1 MIMTDKITYTTVK
14 VKLQTLTPVH
24 IGSGRELMKGADFF
38 YETNKKRLGKVN
50 PKKLYPE
57 YIDDIDTW
65 SAAIMDGKD
74 IYQEFLQNRQ
84 VPLEAVCDEI
94 LPVRSFKQY
103 KKNGEIEYGKELKE
117 FIRNGM
123 TQNPLIAGS
132 SIKGAVRTALLSKAI
147 IESDRFKQEFD
158 QIFENF
164 KGDFDRI
171 NKKFY
176 PNYRK
181 KINDLKKIFKNFVD
195 RIERLYHNKFD
206 AMDDHKKY
214 NPQNDIFKYIQVSDA
229 EGSKD
234 NLVVDTFQT
243 LNLDR
248 DKNWYIENSLTQ
260 SVEVFEGEVNFSIR
274 INDEFWGKNKF
285 NIRNVTALF
294 QKIYN
299 HNKELLEEQLEYFKE
314 DLEDNLFMDANVGE
328 NIIDQLKNFREN
340 LKENEYLMRMSA
352 GSGWDFMTGAWLKAI
367 CNDDQ
372 WEKIKEFLVRNR
384 KNMDFPFPKTRRI
397 TSEYKLPG
405 FVKLKILN

>member
-94 LPVRSFKQY
+94 LPVRAFKQ
-103 KKNGEIEYGKELKE
+103 EGKELKE

-132 SIKGAVRTALLSKAI
+132 SVKGAMRTALLADKLKEHYKSRLDWLI
-147 IESDRFKQEFD
+147 R
-158 QIFENF
+158 NF
-164 KGDFDRI
+164 RK
-171 NKKFY
+171 
-176 PNYRK
+176 YRK
-181 KINDLKKIFKNFVD
+181 FDTQILKPVTE
-195 RIERLYHNKFD
+195 IERKD
-206 AMDDHKKY
+206 KY

-229 EGSKD
+229 EGSKE
-234 NLVVDTFQT
+234 NLAVDTFQT
-243 LNLDR
+243 LNLDGEE
-248 DKNWYIENSLTQ
+248 KWYIKKSLTQ

-294 QKIYN
+294 QKIHN
-299 HNKELLEEQLEYFKE
+299 HNKELLEKQLEYFKE

-367 CNDDQ
+367 SNDDE

-384 KNMDFPFPKTRRI
+384 KYMDFPFPKTRRI

-405 FVKLKILN
+405 FVKLRLI

>member
-57 YIDDIDTW
+57 FIDDIDTW

-74 IYQEFLQNRQ
+74 IYQEFLQKRQ

-94 LPVRSFKQY
+94 LPVRAFKQD
-103 KKNGEIEYGKELKE
+103 GKELKE

-132 SIKGAVRTALLSKAI
+132 SVKGAMRTALLSKAI

-206 AMDDHKKY
+206 AIDDHEKY

-229 EGSKD
+229 EGSKE

-248 DKNWYIENSLTQ
+248 NKNWYIKNSLTQ

-274 INDEFWGKNKF
+274 INDEFWEKNKF
-285 NIRNVTALF
+285 GLRNVSDFFAR
-294 QKIYN
+294 IYQ
-299 HNKELLEEQLEYFKE
+299 HNSDLLNNQLECFEKKLKVSYNETGVKIIE
-314 DLEDNLFMDANVGE
+314 QIEELFSKINEG
-328 NIIDQLKNFREN
+328 
-340 LKENEYLMRMSA
+340 EYLMRMSA
-352 GSGWDFMTGAWLKAI
+352 GSGWDFMTGAWLK
-367 CNDDQ
+367 
-372 WEKIKEFLVRNR
+372 KITNKKDWNTIKRFLV
-384 KNMDFPFPKTRRI
+384 KNSDYAKLPFPKTRRI

-405 FVKLKILN
+405 FVKLSLE